1 VVKSVARS
9 AILAALFAL
18 MVPAT
23 TQAASTP
30 VVLEL
35 FTSQGCSSCPPANAN
50 LAALSA
56 RPDVLALSFGV
67 TYWDYLGWKDTF
79 AQPMF
84 TERQKTYERALGH
97 DGPFTPQIVVNGG
110 ADVVG
115 ADRGEIEQLI
125 AKQGAARGP
134 SILLNGDVVSVAAMP
149 NANRKADVWLV
160 RYDPRVIQV
169 PISRGEN
176 SGVTL
181 PHKNVVR
188 SLINLGL
195 WNGTAASFQ
204 IPPAPDGL
212 STAILVQAINGGPI
226 LSALKV

>member
-1 VVKSVARS
+1 MVKSVARS
-9 AILAALFAL
+9 ALLAALFAL
-18 MVPAT
+18 MVPGIA
-23 TQAASTP
+23 QAASTP

-97 DGPFTPQIVVNGG
+97 DGPFTPQIVVNGD

-115 ADRGEIEQLI
+115 VDRGEIEQLI
-125 AKQGAARGP
+125 AKQAAAHGP
-134 SILLNGDVVSVAAMP
+134 DIHVAGDVVSVAAIP

-160 RYDPRVIQV
+160 RYDPRVVQV
-169 PISRGEN
+169 PVARGEN

-188 SLINLGL
+188 SLINLGI
-195 WNGTAASFQ
+195 WNGTAVTFHL
-204 IPPAPDGL
+204 PPASDGL
-212 STAILVQAINGGPI
+212 STAILVQAANGGPI

>member
-1 VVKSVARS
+1 MVKPVVRS
-9 AILAALFAL
+9 AVFTALFAL
-18 MVPAT
+18 MLPGTTRAAT
-23 TQAASTP
+23 MP

-97 DGPFTPQIVVNGG
+97 DGPFTPQIVVNGH

-115 ADRGEIEQLI
+115 ADRGEIEHLI
-125 AKQGAARGP
+125 AAQPASHGP
-134 SILLNGDVVSVAAMP
+134 DIQLSGDVVFVAAMP
-149 NANRKADVWLV
+149 NAKRKTDVWLV

-169 PISRGEN
+169 PVSSGEN

-188 SLINLGL
+188 SLTNLGV
-195 WNGTAASFQ
+195 WNGAAASFHL
-204 IPPAPDGL
+204 PPASEGL
-212 STAILVQAINGGPI
+212 STAILVQTANGGPI
-226 LSALKV
+226 LSALKI